1 MPILEDHLEQSV
13 LDLLQELGYSY
24 ECGYDI
30 APEPDGARPERDDY
44 KQVWLPG
51 RLRKQLTHLNPHLP
65 PAAIEDAISRL
76 GKLEGG
82 PVARNRQ
89 FHKYLRD
96 GVPVEYSKDGEMVGD
111 LARLADFENWQNND
125 WLCVNQFTIIGPSIN
140 GVVYN
145 RRPDIILFLNGLPI
159 AVIELKNPAKE
170 KTDIWAAFGQ
180 LQTYKEQIPDLFETN
195 EILVIADG
203 ATARFGSLTADKE
216 RFMEWR
222 IIEGHSLDPL
232 GIHKKTETL
241 VRGLLAPQT
250 LLSYIRDAVLFE
262 DDGGVLIKKIAG
274 FHQFR
279 ALKKAY
285 TRALE
290 ASAEGGDRKGGV
302 VWHTQGSGKSI
313 TMALYAGRVLG
324 SPQMKNPTV
333 VVITDRIDLDD
344 QLWGTFGQAQE
355 LLRVTPE
362 QADGRDELR
371 TLLQNR
377 PSGGVVF
384 TTIQKFLPY
393 EAEKKFPV
401 LSERSNIVVICDE
414 AHRTQYGIKARLN
427 TNTGALQY
435 GYAKH
440 MRDAFPNATF
450 TAFTGTPVSLSD
462 RDTRGVFGE
471 YIDIYDM
478 QMAQDDGATVPILY
492 ESRLVKLEAQEAEL
506 PSVDEAIDELLEE
519 SDETEQAR
527 LKSRWAALA
536 QVVGAPPR
544 LEKVARDFV
553 AHYDKRQEQ
562 MDGKVML
569 VCMSREICVHLYNEI
584 CRLRPEWHHDDPKQG
599 AIKVIMTGSASDEKH
614 IQRHVYPRLVKKE
627 IEKRFKDAKD
637 ELKIVIVR
645 DMWLTG
651 FDVPPLHTIYL
662 DKPMRGHTL
671 MQAIARVNRVFKDKP
686 GGLVVDYIGIAN
698 ELKAALQEY
707 TDSGAQGQPVQDVVE
722 KALPKL
728 HEHLEVARGM
738 MHGFDYSD
746 FESEGH
752 LLLGDAAD
760 HVLGLPPD
768 SKGREGKERFGN
780 CISLLSKAFT
790 LCGAHPQAMVFR
802 DEIAWLEAVNATL
815 NKVETVAKNGSK
827 QNNEGVIRQLMS
839 RAIASEGVQDLF
851 AAVGL
856 ERPNI
861 GVLSEAFLR
870 DVRGLKQ
877 KNVAVELLERL
888 LRDEIRIGAGNNVVQ
903 NRKFSEKLRDTLV
916 NYHNRAVETAQVIE
930 ELIAMAREFNAAI
943 KRDEELGLSQD
954 EIAFYD
960 ALADNEA
967 ALREMS
973 DETLRQIALELTSS
987 LRRSVSVD
995 WAVRE
1000 AVRAKIRLM
1009 VKRILRK
1016 YKYPPEQQENAIDLV
1031 LRQAETL
1038 SAQWAS
1044 CSA

>member
-1 MPILEDHLEQSV
+1 MSILEDHLEQSV
-13 LDLLQELGYSY
+13 LELLQELGYSY

-30 APEPDGARPERDDY
+30 APAPDGSRPERDNY
-44 KQVWLPG
+44 QQVWLLR
-51 RLRKQLTHLNPHLP
+51 RLRRQLAHLNPHLP
-65 PAAIEDAISRL
+65 PSAIEDAIARL
-76 GKLEGG
+76 HNLEGG
-82 PVARNRQ
+82 LTKRNRQ
-89 FHKYLRD
+89 FHRYLRD
-96 GVPVEYSKDGEMVGD
+96 GVPIEYSNADGDIVGD
-111 LARLADFENWQNND
+111 LARVADFENALNNE
-125 WLCVNQFTIIGPSIN
+125 WLCVNQFTILGPSIH

-159 AVIELKNPAKE
+159 VVVELKNPAKE
-170 KTDIWAAFGQ
+170 KTDIWQAFGQ

-195 EILVIADG
+195 EVLVVADG
-203 ATARFGSLTADKE
+203 ATARFGSLTADRE

-232 GIHKKTETL
+232 GVHKKTETL

-250 LLSYIRDAVLFE
+250 LLSYIHDAVLFE
-262 DDGGVLIKKIAG
+262 DDGGALIKKIAG

-285 TRALE
+285 LRALE
-290 ASAEGGDRKGGV
+290 ASVQGGDRKGGV

-313 TMALYAGRVLG
+313 TMALYAARVLA
-324 SPQMKNPTV
+324 SPAMKNPTV
-333 VVITDRIDLDD
+333 VVVTDRIDLDD
-344 QLWGTFGQAQE
+344 QLWATFGQAQE
-355 LLRVTPE
+355 MLRQKPE
-362 QADGRDELR
+362 QADDRDALR
-371 TLLQNR
+371 TLLENR

-384 TTIQKFLPY
+384 TTIQKFLPF
-393 EAEKKFPV
+393 ENENTFPV
-401 LSERSNIVVICDE
+401 LSQRSNIVVVCDE
-414 AHRTQYGIKARLN
+414 AHRTQYGIKAKLN
-427 TNTGALQY
+427 TNTGVLQY

-462 RDTRGVFGE
+462 RDTRSVFGE

-492 ESRLVKLEAQEAEL
+492 ESRLVALEAQEDEL

-536 QVVGAPPR
+536 QVVGSAPR
-544 LEKVARDFV
+544 LEKIARDFV
-553 AHYDKRQEQ
+553 THFDERQKQ
-562 MDGKVML
+562 MNGKVMI
-569 VCMSREICVHLYNEI
+569 VCMSREICVHLYEEI
-584 CRLRPEWHHDDPKQG
+584 RKLRPQWHHDDPAKG
-599 AIKVIMTGSASDEKH
+599 AIKIIMTGSASDEEH
-614 IQRHVYPRLVKKE
+614 LRRHVYPRLVKKA
-627 IEKRFKDAKD
+627 IEKRFKNEDD
-637 ELKIVIVR
+637 ELQIVIVR

-671 MQAIARVNRVFKDKP
+671 MQAIARVNRVFRDKP

-698 ELKAALQEY
+698 ELKAALKEY
-707 TDSGAQGQPVQDVVE
+707 TDSGAQGELVQDVVE
-722 KALPKL
+722 RALPKL
-728 HEHLEVARGM
+728 REQIEIARGM
-738 MHGFDYSD
+738 MHGFDYAD
-746 FESEGH
+746 FETDGH

-760 HVLGLPPD
+760 HVLDLPSD
-768 SKGREGKERFGN
+768 SKGRVGRERFGN
-780 CISLLSKAFT
+780 CINLLSKAFT
-790 LCGAHPQAMVFR
+790 LCGAHADALVYR
-802 DEIAWLEAVNATL
+802 DEVAWFEAVNATV
-815 NKVETVAKNGSK
+815 NKAQSSTGNAGKP
-827 QNNEGVIRQLMS
+827 NNEGVIRQLMS
-839 RAIASEGVQDLF
+839 RAVSSEGVHDLF
-851 AAVGL
+851 SAVGL

-861 GVLSEAFLR
+861 GVLSEAFLN

-888 LRDEIRIGAGNNVVQ
+888 LRDEIRARAGNNVVQ

-916 NYHNRAVETAQVIE
+916 TYHNRAVETAQVIE
-930 ELIAMAREFNAAI
+930 ELIAMARDFNKAI
-943 KRDEELGLSQD
+943 QRAEELDLSAD

-973 DETLRQIALELTSS
+973 DETLRQIALELTAS

-1000 AVRAKIRLM
+1000 NVRAKIRLM
-1009 VKRILRK
+1009 IKRILRRH
-1016 YKYPPEQQENAIDLV
+1016 KYPPDQEESAIDLV
-1031 LRQAETL
+1031 LQQAQTL
-1038 SAQWAS
+1038 SAQWVM
-1044 CSA
+1044 